1 MARKEEIRKR
11 VLSRKRIVTLW
22 SCCRKVEHWVQLM
35 CCPLARLLLWILD
48 GGWRLDVQTLRK
60 VGVVTRTWRLEWRKT
75 KLIMKLRSTGV
86 VLQDYI

>member
-1 MARKEEIRKR
+1 
-11 VLSRKRIVTLW
+11 
-22 SCCRKVEHWVQLM
+22 M